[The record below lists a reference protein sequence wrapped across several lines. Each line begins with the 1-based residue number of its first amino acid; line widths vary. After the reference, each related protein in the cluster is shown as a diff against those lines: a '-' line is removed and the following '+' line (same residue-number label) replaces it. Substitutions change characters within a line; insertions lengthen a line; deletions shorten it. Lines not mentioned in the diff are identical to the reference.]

1 MVKERFGWQ
10 SFLSCYHSIILS
22 FLHMKTIGLIG
33 GMSWESSAEYY
44 RILNE
49 ETKNRLGG
57 AHSCPCILYSVDFQP
72 IEELQHLGKWQEL
85 KNILNTTGDKL
96 VQAGAGILLLCTNT
110 MHVVAD
116 ELEQLPIT
124 FIHIADATG
133 EAVQRQKLKKI
144 GLLGTRFT
152 MEMDFF
158 KKRLKDKFGI
168 ETIVPEEKER
178 NEVHRIIYEEL
189 VYGNINSNSKKYYM
203 NAIEQLAATGAE
215 GIILGCT
222 EIPLLIKQED
232 SELQIFDT
240 TYIHAMAALS
250 MAMH

>member
-1 MVKERFGWQ
+1 
-10 SFLSCYHSIILS
+10 
-22 FLHMKTIGLIG
+22 MKTIGLIG

-57 AHSCPCILYSVDFQP
+57 THSCPCLLYSVDFQP
-72 IEELQHLGKWQEL
+72 VEELQHQGKWQDL
-85 KNILNTTGDKL
+85 KGILNIAGDKL
-96 VQAGAGILLLCTNT
+96 INAGAEIILLCTNT

-116 ELEQLPIT
+116 DLEQLPIP

-133 EAVQRQKLKKI
+133 EAIRQQKLNKV

-168 ETIVPEEKER
+168 EVIVPKEKER
-178 NEVHRIIYEEL
+178 AEIHRIIYEEL
-189 VYGNINSNSKKYYM
+189 IYGELRNDSKMYYVKV
-203 NAIEQLAATGAE
+203 IEQLATAGAE

-222 EIPLLIKQED
+222 EIPLLIKQD
-232 SELQIFDT
+232 DCSVPVFDT
-240 TYIHAMAALS
+240 TYIHAMAALEVAVS
-250 MAMH
+250 SWQ